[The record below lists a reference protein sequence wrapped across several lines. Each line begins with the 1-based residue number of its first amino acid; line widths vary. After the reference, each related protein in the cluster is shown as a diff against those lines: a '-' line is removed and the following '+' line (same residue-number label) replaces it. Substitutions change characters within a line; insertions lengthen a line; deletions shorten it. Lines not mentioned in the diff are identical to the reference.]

1 MRFIWRGLKKLA
13 LARTGSGL
21 GLDLEALLLHA
32 ELDRLKAEPRHQRE
46 KSLIPFGYKVYSQ
59 QDEDGILREIFR
71 RIGVA
76 HKVFVEFGVG
86 NGLENNTLALLFE
99 GWQGLW
105 LEASARHVRAITTH
119 LACVI
124 RTGRLQVVP
133 CFVTKGNI
141 DALISS
147 HIRPG
152 EIDLLSVDIDGN
164 DFHVF
169 SAITCVRPRVVVME
183 YNAKFPPPVLFC
195 MDYRESYVWQGDD
208 CFGASLKYLEVHLEE
223 RGYRLVGCS
232 LSGVN
237 AFFVRSDLAG
247 DRFLQ
252 PFSAENHY
260 EPARYYLA
268 RLSSGHPPSYRTLG
282 ESLACAAEPLP
293 ANP

>member
-1 MRFIWRGLKKLA
+1 MKSILRRFRHLA
-13 LARTGSGL
+13 SGFAPLAFGQ
-21 GLDLEALLLHA
+21 DLEVLLVRA
-32 ELDRLKAEPRHQRE
+32 ELDRLKGEPRHQRD

-71 RIGVA
+71 RIGVTN
-76 HKVFVEFGVG
+76 KVFVEFGVG

-99 GWQGLW
+99 GWRGLW
-105 LEASARHVRAITTH
+105 IEASAQHVNAIKTH
-119 LACVI
+119 FANVI
-124 RTGRLQVVP
+124 RAGHLHVLP
-133 CFVTKGNI
+133 SFATKGNI

-147 HIRPG
+147 HVRPG

-164 DFHVF
+164 DFHIF
-169 SAITCVRPRVVVME
+169 SAITCICPRVVVME
-183 YNAKFPPPVLFC
+183 YNAKFPPPILFC
-195 MDYRESYVWQGDD
+195 MAYRESHAWQGDD
-208 CFGASLKYLEVHLEE
+208 CFGASLKYLEVNFEK

-247 DRFLQ
+247 DHFLR

-268 RLSSGHPPSYRTLG
+268 RLSSGHRPSYQTLG
-282 ESLACAAEPLP
+282 ESLACVVEAFP
-293 ANP
+293 ANF